1 MVNISGKTIKKL
13 NMKNTILYTS
23 FSASLLMAG
32 MSHAATLTASEDLLG
47 GTAQTP
53 AGVVQSEATA
63 TDVTFTNTQAGG
75 ASASTTSGIGDLLDY
90 SFFSGTTVLA
100 GSGSQIGDFMLVNT
114 DDPGDGQTAVP
125 VAPDNIFSFI
135 DAGGTPTFGA
145 SATAAFVDG
154 TVNITGL
161 TAGSLFVLYG
171 TFINANEVTLTLSGV
186 GQENIVAS
194 GGSLSASGPLNS
206 LTQFDFDNPD
216 LLYDTLT
223 LSYTNG
229 DLDGSRARFSGV
241 VLTGQIPEPSSAMLL
256 GLGMTAFILRR
267 RK

>member
-32 MSHAATLTASEDLLG
+32 MSHAATLTASGDLLG

-100 GSGSQIGDFMLVNT
+100 GSGSQIGAFTLSNTGPNPGAVASNAIFDFT
-114 DDPGDGQTAVP
+114 
-125 VAPDNIFSFI
+125 
-135 DAGGTPTFGA
+135 DAGGTLTTGA
-145 SATAAFVDG
+145 SATAAVVNG
-154 TVNITGL
+154 TVDITGL

-171 TFINANEVTLTLSGV
+171 TFADANEVTLTLSGV

-194 GGSLSASGPLNS
+194 GGSLDPIGNTPLNS
-206 LTQFDFDNPD
+206 LTQFNFDNPD

-223 LSYTNG
+223 LSYRNG

>member
-1 MVNISGKTIKKL
+1 
-13 NMKNTILYTS
+13 MKNTILYTS

-32 MSHAATLTASEDLLG
+32 MSHAATLTASGDLLG
-47 GTAQTP
+47 GTTEED
-53 AGVVQSEATA
+53 GVIESVAT
-63 TDVTFTNTQAGG
+63 TTVVTFTNEQPGEES
-75 ASASTTSGIGDLLDY
+75 SASTTLGIGNLLDY
-90 SFFSGTTVLA
+90 SFFNGTTVLA

-114 DDPGDGQTAVP
+114 DDPGDGQSAVP

-135 DAGGTPTFGA
+135 DAGGTPTTGA

-154 TVNITGL
+154 AVNITGL

-171 TFINANEVTLTLSGV
+171 TFGDANEVILTLSGV
-186 GQENIVAS
+186 GQENIVTS
-194 GGSLSASGPLNS
+194 GGSLDPIGNTPLNS

-223 LSYTNG
+223 LSYRNG

>member
-13 NMKNTILYTS
+13 NMKNTILYSS

-32 MSHAATLTASEDLLG
+32 MSHAATLTASGDLLG
-47 GTAQTP
+47 GTDQT
-53 AGVVQSEATA
+53 AGVVQSVATA

-75 ASASTTSGIGDLLDY
+75 ASVSTTSGIGELLDY
-90 SFFSGTTVLA
+90 SFFNGTTVLA
-100 GSGSQIGDFMLVNT
+100 GSGSEIGAFTLANTGGSVSPNAIFDFT
-114 DDPGDGQTAVP
+114 DA
-125 VAPDNIFSFI
+125 
-135 DAGGTPTFGA
+135 AGTLTTGA

-154 TVNITGL
+154 TVDITGL

-171 TFINANEVTLTLSGV
+171 TFADPNEVTLTLSGA
-186 GQENIVAS
+186 GQTDIVVS
-194 GGSLSASGPLNS
+194 GGSLDPTGNTPLNS
-206 LTQFDFDNPD
+206 LTQFDFDNAD
-216 LLYDTLT
+216 LLFDTLT

-229 DLDGSRARFSGV
+229 DIDGSRARFSGV